1 MPRQSK
7 PYPYSQQLYERWK
20 ENKGRKQ
27 WHNDSLF
34 HRYRSLLPF
43 DHPLSFQRFRNE
55 AKRVSTIW
63 PMSVV
68 QGCESVW
75 YEHGKTKTHGSL
87 FLFLLQV
94 KRPPRPVMVRLC
106 SIIYI
111 YIMIKTKRF
120 IKLYWYGIELCMCYC
135 SITQTDRSIAEM
147 LARHPNKK
155 QHGCRAPGDPRVVL
169 CQSGATKRTKN
180 ETSADILDR
189 C

>member
-1 MPRQSK
+1 MANECSARMRKCLVRTWKNQDPWESFPVFASSEASSK
-7 PYPYSQQLYERWK
+7 A
-20 ENKGRKQ
+20 G
-27 WHNDSLF
+27 
-34 HRYRSLLPF
+34 
-43 DHPLSFQRFRNE
+43 
-55 AKRVSTIW
+55 
-63 PMSVV
+63 
-68 QGCESVW
+68 
-75 YEHGKTKTHGSL
+75 HGQA
-87 FLFLLQV
+87 LQHH
-94 KRPPRPVMVRLC
+94 
-106 SIIYI
+106 IYIYI